1 MIANVDVVVTVTK
14 VCVALRTFLMKTSN
28 ANSNRYCPENYIDTD
43 GPSGERIGDWRGE
56 ENSSFALQP
65 LNNAGSNNYSRDPK
79 KNKKKNEKILPTIS
93 FPERVHWTGNY
104 NTNNLKNISD
114 VF

>member
-1 MIANVDVVVTVTK
+1 MIANVDIVVTVTK

-43 GPSGERIGDWRGE
+43 GPSGERISDWRGE

-79 KNKKKNEKILPTIS
+79 KKNTKRFYQL
-93 FPERVHWTGNY
+93 FPFLRGFTGLAI
-104 NTNNLKNISD
+104 TTQII
-114 VF
+114 